1 MPNTRQIKQRMNS
14 VSNTSR
20 ITSAM
25 ELIAGAKM
33 RRAQQRVVES
43 RPYSAKLLEVLTDL
57 TSSGSSG
64 ADDLHPFLEKRE
76 VKKTLVI
83 HFTPD
88 RGLCG
93 GLNSNLNKKALEFA
107 TNEVNPVSFFNVGKK
122 GRDFISR
129 RELEIMGEQIDNG
142 DFPTPEDL
150 GNVSSKVMQDYI
162 DGSVDRV
169 FIVYA
174 KFVNTA
180 VQTPELRQLLPIEPS
195 QFTVDSDTEDAG
207 NIASYEYE
215 PDVESVLGSLL
226 PRYVEMQIYQAALEN
241 AASEQSARMVA
252 MRQAT
257 DAAGEMIEDLNLEY
271 NKARQ
276 ETITSELLDL
286 VGGVAALEN
295 E

>member
-1 MPNTRQIKQRMNS
+1 
-14 VSNTSR
+14 
-20 ITSAM
+20 M
-25 ELIAGAKM
+25 E
-33 RRAQQRVVES
+33 
-43 RPYSAKLLEVLTDL
+43 
-57 TSSGSSG
+57 
-64 ADDLHPFLEKRE
+64 
-76 VKKTLVI
+76 
-83 HFTPD
+83 
-88 RGLCG
+88 
-93 GLNSNLNKKALEFA
+93 
-107 TNEVNPVSFFNVGKK
+107 
-122 GRDFISR
+122 
-129 RELEIMGEQIDNG
+129 
-142 DFPTPEDL
+142 
-150 GNVSSKVMQDYI
+150 DYI
-162 DGSVDRV
+162 DGSVERV

-195 QFTVDSDTEDAG
+195 QFTVDSDTEDTG

>member
-1 MPNTRQIKQRMNS
+1 
-14 VSNTSR
+14 
-20 ITSAM
+20 M

-43 RPYSAKLLEVLTDL
+43 RPYSAKLLEVLSDL
-57 TSSGSSG
+57 TASASAGV
-64 ADDLHPFLEKRE
+64 DELHPFLEKRE
-76 VKKTLVI
+76 EVKSLVI

-107 TNEVNPVSFFNVGKK
+107 SNEATPVSFYNVGKK

-129 RELEIMGEQIDNG
+129 RKLEIVGEQIGIG
-142 DFPTPEDL
+142 DFPSPEDL
-150 GNVSSKVMQDYI
+150 EPVASRVMKDYI
-162 DGSVDRV
+162 DGVVDRV

-180 VQTPELRQLLPIEPS
+180 VQTAELTQLLPIEPS
-195 QFTVDSDTEDAG
+195 QFVVDSDEEVKVNSAG
-207 NIASYEYE
+207 YEYE

-226 PRYVEMQIYQAALEN
+226 PRYVEMQIYQAVLEN

-276 ETITSELLDL
+276 GAITSELLDL

-295 E
+295 K